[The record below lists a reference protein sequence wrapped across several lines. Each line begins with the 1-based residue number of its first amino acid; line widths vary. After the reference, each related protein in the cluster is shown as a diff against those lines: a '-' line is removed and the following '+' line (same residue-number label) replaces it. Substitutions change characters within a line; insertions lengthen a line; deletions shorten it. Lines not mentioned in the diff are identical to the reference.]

1 MEGRRTPVWA
11 LLTPLPATLFSAKRA
26 IEQFDE
32 FELYMHF
39 IAFIISDRRT
49 EHPFQGR
56 LGGKIRQQVLL
67 AREGGEREH
76 PQRIKASKG
85 SALVEQ
91 CLGTT
96 ASRSRLAQLTH
107 ASGNPKDGSSAPKCK
122 ESLERRTVKVP
133 SVTALESCSRLPG
146 NGVMARHLFQSLME
160 EFSTAGATL

>member
-1 MEGRRTPVWA
+1 MNLNSTCILSHLSSQTVA
-11 LLTPLPATLFSAKRA
+11 LNIPSRGALA
-26 IEQFDE
+26 
-32 FELYMHF
+32 
-39 IAFIISDRRT
+39 
-49 EHPFQGR
+49 
-56 LGGKIRQQVLL
+56 GKYGNKFYWQ
-67 AREGGEREH
+67 EKGENES
-76 PQRIKASKG
+76 ILNAASKG